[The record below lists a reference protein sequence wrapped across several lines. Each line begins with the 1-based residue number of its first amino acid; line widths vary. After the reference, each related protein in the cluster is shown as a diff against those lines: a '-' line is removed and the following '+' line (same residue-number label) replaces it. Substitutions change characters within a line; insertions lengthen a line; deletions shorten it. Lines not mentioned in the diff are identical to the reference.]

1 VNRALLVQSD
11 STVKVAGGTEQ
22 IHAGLAVVTFVRV
35 VDFGLRE
42 EEDLC
47 SQSVPFDLPP
57 ISFKERLLAGRIAV
71 EGEKAVNLDACR
83 RAL

>member
-1 VNRALLVQSD
+1 MNRTLLVQSD
-11 STVKVAGGTEQ
+11 SAVKVTSGTEQ
-22 IHAGLAVVTFVRV
+22 IHAGLAIVTFVRIV
-35 VDFGLRE
+35 NFGLRE
-42 EEDLC
+42 EEDLS

-57 ISFKERLLAGRIAV
+57 ISFKERLLAGRVAV